1 MRIAYVTAS
10 LVGGGGPLPIPAVTR
25 VLRNAGAHV
34 EVFALTRRDG
44 RALPAMLADG
54 LQVHI
59 REGGDYDHINAYLW
73 LDKQIAEFK
82 PTLIWTSV
90 ARASIIG
97 LLLGRKY
104 NVPVV
109 CWQHN
114 ATLKF
119 SRLLLF
125 YLLRKRPAMWIG
137 DSEKVSEITAKRFN
151 VSEERMATWS
161 LFSVNPNAPQA
172 KPWAKGE
179 VLRLGSLGRLHPQK
193 AYDILIDALALLRE
207 RGFIAPVP
215 FEILIAGDGGD
226 RESILRKAKRA
237 GVENQIKLIGF
248 ADKPEEFLANLHV
261 YLQPSRVEGFCI
273 ALHEAMQAGLPVI
286 ATSVG
291 QIPYTVE
298 AGCSGWLV
306 PPCDVTALADAL
318 AEALRHPEKLAEMG
332 QAAKARVYPRYSEDA
347 FRHDGERILER
358 LRKRGLIQQNAYK

>member
-1 MRIAYVTAS
+1 MRIAYITAS

-25 VLRNAGAHV
+25 VLRNVGAHV

-44 RALPAMLADG
+44 RALEPMLKDG
-54 LQVHI
+54 LEVHI

-73 LDKQIAEFK
+73 LNKQIAEFK

-137 DSEKVSEITAKRFN
+137 DSDKVSEITAKRFS
-151 VSEERMATWS
+151 VPKEKMATWS

-172 KPWAKGE
+172 KPWSKGE
-179 VLRLGSLGRLHPQK
+179 VLRLGSLGRLHSQK

-237 GVENQIKLIGF
+237 GVDNQMKLIGF
-248 ADKPEEFLANLHV
+248 AEKPEEFLSNLHV

-298 AGCSGWLV
+298 AGRSGWLL
-306 PPCDVTALADAL
+306 PPCDVKALADAL
-318 AEALRHPEKLAEMG
+318 ADALTNPEKLAEMG
-332 QAAKARVYPRYSEDA
+332 QEAKARVYPRYSAEA
-347 FRHDGERILER
+347 FKQAGESILNRLGERGVI
-358 LRKRGLIQQNAYK
+358 

>member
-1 MRIAYVTAS
+1 MKIAYVTAS
-10 LVGGGGPLPIPAVTR
+10 LEGAGGPLPIPAITR

-34 EVFALTRRDG
+34 EVFALTLRDG
-44 RALPAMLADG
+44 RALPALLADD

-59 REGGDYDHINAYLW
+59 REGGDRDHLNAYRW
-73 LDKQIAEFK
+73 LDEKIADFK

-97 LLLGRKY
+97 LLLGKKY
-104 NVPVV
+104 KVPVV

-119 SRLLLF
+119 TRFLPYF
-125 YLLRKRPAMWIG
+125 LLRKQPAMWVG
-137 DSEKVSEITAKRFN
+137 DSDMVTAITAKRFN
-151 VSEERMATWS
+151 VPKEKMASWP
-161 LFSVNPNAPQA
+161 LFSVNLNAPQA
-172 KPWAKGE
+172 KPWQKGDI
-179 VLRLGSLGRLHPQK
+179 LRLGSLGRLHPQK
-193 AYDILIDALALLRE
+193 AYDLLIDSLALLKQ
-207 RGFIAPVP
+207 RGFVAPVP
-215 FEILIAGDGGD
+215 FEILIAGDGKERD
-226 RESILRKAKRA
+226 NILAKAKSA
-237 GVENQIKLIGF
+237 GVSNQIKLIGF

-318 AEALRHPEKLAEMG
+318 AEALSHPEKLAEMG

-347 FRHDGERILER
+347 FRNDGERILER
-358 LRKRGLIQQNAYK
+358 LRKRGLIQQNGYK